1 MSKAH
6 QRIFVALA
14 RSADPN
20 LTGRA
25 LARLIG
31 VSPEAI
37 SSGRFGVAR
46 AVVRWNETAEDRDVP
61 LMEYPTPGPQP
72 PPRWA

>member
-1 MSKAH
+1 MSH
-6 QRIFVALA
+6 QRIFVDLA

-37 SSGRFGVAR
+37 SAGRFGVAR
-46 AVVRWNETAEDRDVP
+46 AVDRWNERAEDRGAP
-61 LMEYPTPGPQP
+61 LMEYPAPMPQP

>member
-1 MSKAH
+1 MSH
-6 QRIFVALA
+6 QRIFVDLA
-14 RSADPN
+14 RSADPT

-46 AVVRWNETAEDRDVP
+46 AVDRWNETAEFRGAP
-61 LMEYPTPGPQP
+61 LMEYPAPMPQP